1 MKKYNIVLCW
11 LTALVLLLSACSAP
25 SGATAADNSSD
36 TANAVVSSDTTN
48 AAATDSASSH
58 TTDSAS
64 DAASNDT
71 SGEATSAAGSTN
83 TDTNTAAS
91 GSDSGSDPSD
101 ADGGTANIRVT
112 ALKGP
117 TAIGMAD
124 FMHNA
129 DSGSLSNNYTFTI
142 AGSPDEVSASI
153 AKGETDIAAIPAN
166 LAAVLYN
173 KTGGKIVVLGV
184 NTLGV
189 LYICGVDSSV
199 DDIADLEGRTIYAS
213 GKGATP
219 EFVLT
224 HLLESAGISANIEW
238 KSEHAECVAA
248 IVNDNSAVA
257 MLPQPFASA
266 ANIKNPAI
274 IELIDLNTA
283 WESLQDKNA
292 EVSAKSALVTGVTV
306 ARKEFADEHPEAIA
320 DFLKHYADSVAM
332 ANTETVRV
340 AKIVAEYGIFP
351 ENVAQIAI
359 PKCRIVLITGSEMK
373 SALEGYLNVL
383 HGQNPKAIGGELPR
397 DEFYYGAE

>member
-173 KTGGKIVVLGV
+173 KTGGKIVVLGI

-373 SALEGYLNVL
+373 SMLEGYLNVL

>member
-274 IELIDLNTA
+274 VELIDLNTA

-373 SALEGYLNVL
+373 SMLEGYLNVL

>member
-373 SALEGYLNVL
+373 SMLEGYLNVL

>member
-112 ALKGP
+112 AVKGP

-373 SALEGYLNVL
+373 SMLEGYLNVL